1 MKKFLVIAAAAL
13 LMFGLTGQA
22 NAYFS
27 TGDLIRV
34 MYDSQTGVEIGT
46 DLGAITTLQGA
57 SNYTLQAA
65 GASNTVALSSFGA
78 TATWGQVDTAY
89 FAESS
94 SSVPG
99 TGWIAAVTTPTD
111 GSRKGGSLL
120 SGLNTVMSYYT
131 GLGAT
136 ATVSGS
142 TTNPSSYVD
151 LGLSG
156 GNYGSFLTG
165 STNSYGAEVNNA
177 IGGTQ
182 NLYSWALT
190 SSNGNQAGTLVS
202 SLSIVTL
209 DGTTTINPQTSATP
223 IPPSV
228 LLMGTGLLGLVGIG
242 RRKFFG

>member
-1 MKKFLVIAAAAL
+1 
-13 LMFGLTGQA
+13 
-22 NAYFS
+22 
-27 TGDLIRV
+27 
-34 MYDSQTGVEIGT
+34 
-46 DLGAITTLQGA
+46 
-57 SNYTLQAA
+57 
-65 GASNTVALSSFGA
+65 
-78 TATWGQVDTAY
+78 
-89 FAESS
+89 
-94 SSVPG
+94 
-99 TGWIAAVTTPTD
+99 
-111 GSRKGGSLL
+111 
-120 SGLNTVMSYYT
+120 MSYYI

-177 IGGTQ
+177 NGGTQ